1 MIKEGNKINGVKIY
15 DYIYEITE
23 GVLKALE
30 KKHNIQ
36 ITDKKFTKELRDN
49 FALADYNEDPMDWGT
64 YEKKIKNMKSID
76 NPVFDG
82 GIYAEKLNK
91 TIREFLRTNRKNTL
105 VRWRKFLRAKARG
118 PTGPFFNWKN
128 FHFSKTAVSEIIN

>member
-30 KKHNIQ
+30 KKYNIQ

-64 YEKKIKNMKSID
+64 YEKKIKNMKSVD
-76 NPVFDG
+76 KPVFDG

-105 VRWRKFLRAKARG
+105 VR
-118 PTGPFFNWKN
+118 
-128 FHFSKTAVSEIIN
+128 

>member
-1 MIKEGNKINGVKIY
+1 MNKEGNKINGVKIY

-30 KKHNIQ
+30 KKYNIQ

-82 GIYAEKLNK
+82 RIYAEKLNK

-105 VRWRKFLRAKARG
+105 VR
-118 PTGPFFNWKN
+118 
-128 FHFSKTAVSEIIN
+128 

>member
-30 KKHNIQ
+30 KKYNIQ

-49 FALADYNEDPMDWGT
+49 FDLADYNEDPMDWGT
-64 YEKKIKNMKSID
+64 YKEAIRNMKSVDDPIF
-76 NPVFDG
+76 NG

-91 TIREFLRTNRKNTL
+91 IIKEFLR
-105 VRWRKFLRAKARG
+105 A
-118 PTGPFFNWKN
+118 
-128 FHFSKTAVSEIIN
+128 

>member
-30 KKHNIQ
+30 KKYNIQ

-64 YEKKIKNMKSID
+64 YDKKIKNMKSID
-76 NPVFDG
+76 NPVFNG

-91 TIREFLRTNRKNTL
+91 TIREFLRVNRKKQAT
-105 VRWRKFLRAKARG
+105 
-118 PTGPFFNWKN
+118 T
-128 FHFSKTAVSEIIN
+128 IIR

>member
-30 KKHNIQ
+30 KKYNIQ

-49 FALADYNEDPMDWGT
+49 FDLADYNEDPMDWGI
-64 YEKKIKNMKSID
+64 YKEAIRNMKSVDDPIF
-76 NPVFDG
+76 NG

-91 TIREFLRTNRKNTL
+91 IIKEFLR
-105 VRWRKFLRAKARG
+105 A
-118 PTGPFFNWKN
+118 
-128 FHFSKTAVSEIIN
+128 

>member
-1 MIKEGNKINGVKIY
+1 MNKEGNKINGVKIY

-23 GVLKALE
+23 GVLKAL
-30 KKHNIQ
+30 Q

-64 YEKKIKNMKSID
+64 YDKKIKNMKSID
-76 NPVFDG
+76 DPVFNG

-91 TIREFLRTNRKNTL
+91 TIREFLRVNRKKQAT
-105 VRWRKFLRAKARG
+105 
-118 PTGPFFNWKN
+118 T
-128 FHFSKTAVSEIIN
+128 IIR